1 MKKSL
6 LSLSFM
12 VVGCISLSTS
22 CVREVI
28 LDAGENPQVVVECI
42 LSTDD
47 VQELRLNF
55 TKGASKDE
63 SEPPTDAV
71 ATLIDLTFKKEV
83 GQFVRKEGD
92 LWTLD
97 YTPTPYH
104 KYRLEVQVPGYELIY
119 AEDTMPGQV
128 KCYYAIQSAG
138 GINLMHYP
146 FAVDDERIMNALET
160 YISHRYIDKTG
171 KSNYLRGT
179 AYLLYDI
186 PHPFLI
192 YGMNYNPVTEEYEMV
207 QQLCTDHPAVSS
219 TTLSGGSY
227 VPPSIIP
234 ELPRVQLHPY
244 LEGVPLHNRYLIFPK
259 RAEEI
264 QKCFVISG
272 SFAGSWT
279 PQSPEDYYEG
289 KPAGYL
295 MFVSMSDNY
304 KRYLDEAIR
313 LQILDESD
321 DMTRIY
327 IRDNMYTNVNGGVGL
342 FAATF
347 EEKGDWARVY
357 MNLDAWERYWSE
369 YERDPG
375 QFYDRY
381 GQWHYNVNDRE
392 GLEYLYESGRLTEN
406 EFVRIGW

>member
-1 MKKSL
+1 
-6 LSLSFM
+6 
-12 VVGCISLSTS
+12 
-22 CVREVI
+22 
-28 LDAGENPQVVVECI
+28 
-42 LSTDD
+42 
-47 VQELRLNF
+47 
-55 TKGASKDE
+55 
-63 SEPPTDAV
+63 
-71 ATLIDLTFKKEV
+71 
-83 GQFVRKEGD
+83 
-92 LWTLD
+92 
-97 YTPTPYH
+97 
-104 KYRLEVQVPGYELIY
+104 
-119 AEDTMPGQV
+119 
-128 KCYYAIQSAG
+128 
-138 GINLMHYP
+138 MHYP
-146 FAVDDERIMNALET
+146 FAVDDERIMKALET

-171 KSNYLRGT
+171 KVNYLRGT

-219 TTLSGGSY
+219 STLSGGSY
-227 VPPSIIP
+227 VPPSIIA
-234 ELPRVQLHPY
+234 ELLRVQLHPY

-279 PQSPEDYYEG
+279 PQSTEDYNEG

-304 KRYLDEAIR
+304 NRYLDEAIR

-392 GLEYLYESGRLTEN
+392 GLDINTNMYHEKTFDYNSDIFLFPAIVFAQECDPQHDTLTAAVKTDSRSRGRNERRYISLNYSESSSSIR
-406 EFVRIGW
+406 

>member
-1 MKKSL
+1 M
-6 LSLSFM
+6 
-12 VVGCISLSTS
+12 
-22 CVREVI
+22 REVT
-28 LDAGENPQVVVECI
+28 LDADEKPVVVVECV
-42 LSTDD
+42 LKNSD
-47 VQELRLNF
+47 VQKLRLNF
-55 TKGASKDE
+55 TKGASDDE
-63 SEPPTDAV
+63 ADPLTEAI
-71 ATLIDLTFKKEV
+71 ATLIDLTAKKEV
-83 GQFVRKEGD
+83 GQFVREEGD

-97 YTPTPYH
+97 YIPVQYH
-104 KYRLEVQVPGYELIY
+104 DYRLEVQVPGYELIY

-146 FAVDDERIMNALET
+146 FAVDDERIMKALET

-171 KSNYLRGT
+171 KVNYLRGT

-227 VPPSIIP
+227 VPPSIIA

-244 LEGVPLHNRYLIFPK
+244 LEGVPFHNRYLIFPK

-272 SFAGSWT
+272 SFAGSST
-279 PQSPEDYYEG
+279 PQSTEDYYEG

-304 KRYLDEAIR
+304 NRYLDEAIR

-347 EEKGDWARVY
+347 EEKGD
-357 MNLDAWERYWSE
+357 
-369 YERDPG
+369 
-375 QFYDRY
+375 
-381 GQWHYNVNDRE
+381 
-392 GLEYLYESGRLTEN
+392 
-406 EFVRIGW
+406 